1 MMLLDELIR
10 MMIGMTDDQ
19 LHKIKNFILTKLSI
33 KKTTA
38 RSSVGSKGKFQY
50 RQRVKPED
58 IRQDRRMADEAHRR

>member
-1 MMLLDELIR
+1 MMLLDELIQ

-50 RQRVKPED
+50 GQRT
-58 IRQDRRMADEAHRR
+58 